1 MSTSTVS
8 TFFDGLKTQAFDLL
22 VYAWTEMFPVI
33 ILVAVIAMLI
43 GVAYSIIHLGKR
55 KRR

>member
-1 MSTSTVS
+1 MSTSTV
-8 TFFDGLKTQAFDLL
+8 TAFFDGLKDQAFDLL